1 MTDQAAKFGPVDTGP
16 PDAGRRDFLLTAA
29 GAITAVGAIATAW
42 PFINSL
48 NPAADVLAAG
58 APIDIDISKVQG
70 GQQITVL
77 WRSRPIFIV
86 HRTPAALDMLRQSR
100 DTDLLSDPDSSV
112 LQQPPYA
119 KNWHRSLKPEYLV
132 VVGVC
137 THLGCIPQL
146 RATPGGDLGPS
157 WPGGFFCPCHG
168 SRYDLAA
175 RVFKGVP
182 APYNLP
188 VPPYRFVK
196 DKVLRI
202 GENPPGAGSNFDLR
216 SIVQI

>member
-1 MTDQAAKFGPVDTGP
+1 MTDHASR
-16 PDAGRRDFLLTAA
+16 PDPADPSRRDFLFTAA
-29 GAITAVGAIATAW
+29 GAMTAVGAIATAW
-42 PFINSL
+42 PFVNSL

-58 APIDIDISKVQG
+58 APIDVDISKIQP
-70 GQQITVL
+70 GQQILVR
-77 WRSRPIFIV
+77 WRGKPIFIV
-86 HRTPAALDMLRQSR
+86 NRTPAALRMLQQPR
-100 DTDLLSDPDSSV
+100 DVGLLADPDSTV
-112 LQQPPYA
+112 DQQPKYA
-119 KNWHRSLKPEYLV
+119 KNWHRSIKPDYLV

-137 THLGCIPQL
+137 THLGCIPRL
-146 RATPGGDLGPS
+146 EAAPGGDLGPS

-196 DKVLRI
+196 DKLLRI
-202 GENPPGAGSNFDLR
+202 GENPTGSDFEM
-216 SIVQI
+216 SSVVQL